1 MTLIEYITSLQDT
14 GLSRDE
20 IIAKTK
26 EFKKTIGLEDTKV
39 TEAPVEEAK
48 TEVVVEKDATA
59 ATTPVASESLSSG
72 SGEPTFTSMYDEDAT
87 ASQGLDIINQRALR
101 LKAEKDF
108 DADVGGVKTKAILS
122 KLPLGSKQRADYYI
136 SRGFEADDTISKSY
150 YDRASG
156 YVAPNSFLI
165 DEGEAEE
172 EFSLSAPKTE
182 IPSESQEL
190 KGSDQIIDFKGP
202 SDPLGLDEPKKQ
214 VPDTFFED
222 LTKEFESEKERG
234 TGTTEG
240 FIDGFILENDL
251 DLEYENLY
259 FNKEKSTKFVDDFY
273 GGADA
278 LKEFGVNAVDF
289 EGFLNRNG
297 YADDYLNNLKEG
309 EYEDTS
315 IYGKD
320 NKLAEERHL
329 RKYLNLYVNRQDY
342 KANQLNKLEKIKKDP
357 KFKTSTF
364 GNARSSV
371 LNAISKVEE
380 SNIYLT
386 TVDQQKQKDYLKSKF
401 TLSTAKDKEYAKAKI
416 DYAKE
421 LDQRGD

>member
-1 MTLIEYITSLQDT
+1 MTLLEYVTSLQDT
-14 GLSRDE
+14 GLSQEE
-20 IIAKTK
+20 IFAKAQ
-26 EFKKTIGLEDTKV
+26 EFKGRTKPTEVEVDKT
-39 TEAPVEEAK
+39 PVKEVK

-59 ATTPVASESLSSG
+59 ATTPVASESSSSG

-122 KLPLGSKQRADYYI
+122 KLPWGSKQRADYYI

-222 LTKEFESEKERG
+222 LTKKFESEKERG
-234 TGTTEG
+234 IGTTEG

-259 FNKEKSTKFVDDFY
+259 FNKEKSTKFVDNFY

-278 LKEFGVNAVDF
+278 LKSLE
-289 EGFLNRNG
+289 LTP
-297 YADDYLNNLKEG
+297 L
-309 EYEDTS
+309 
-315 IYGKD
+315 I
-320 NKLAEERHL
+320 L
-329 RKYLNLYVNRQDY
+329 RV
-342 KANQLNKLEKIKKDP
+342 
-357 KFKTSTF
+357 F
-364 GNARSSV
+364 
-371 LNAISKVEE
+371 
-380 SNIYLT
+380 
-386 TVDQQKQKDYLKSKF
+386 
-401 TLSTAKDKEYAKAKI
+401 
-416 DYAKE
+416 
-421 LDQRGD
+421 